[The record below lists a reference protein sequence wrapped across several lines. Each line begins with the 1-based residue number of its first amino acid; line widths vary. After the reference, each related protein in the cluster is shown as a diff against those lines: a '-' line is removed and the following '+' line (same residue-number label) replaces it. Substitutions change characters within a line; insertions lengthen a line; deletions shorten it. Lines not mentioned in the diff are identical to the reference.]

1 MKILGF
7 ILLGISCLSFLLILV
22 FPWLGF
28 SGKQIAVIT
37 TILIITGEVTFYAS
51 IFILGKSFYQ
61 KLKGFFKFRK
71 KNKAEDNQPSDQN
84 ISS

>member
-1 MKILGF
+1 MKIFGF
-7 ILLGISCLSFLLILV
+7 ILLGISCLSFLLILI

-37 TILIITGEVTFYAS
+37 TILIITGEVTFYTS

-61 KLKGFFKFRK
+61 KLKSFFKFRK
-71 KNKAEDNQPSDQN
+71 KDKDEASNIPDQEIN
-84 ISS
+84 S

>member
-1 MKILGF
+1 
-7 ILLGISCLSFLLILV
+7 LSFLLILV

-51 IFILGKSFYQ
+51 IFILGKSFY
-61 KLKGFFKFRK
+61 LKIKDFFKFRK
-71 KNKAEDNQPSDQN
+71 KNKDEDNNTTDQ
-84 ISS
+84 